1 MNWDVSPSF
10 WGMSLFPGLEQKTLG
25 NFLNA
30 FLELELDTFCLDY
43 IEGMSLFLGLEKK
56 DLRKLSRCVSRAG
69 VGHFLSRLH
78 GRQKFD
84 ILHIKTLPT
93 IQVSPQ

>member
-25 NFLNA
+25 NFLNT

-43 IEGMSLFLGLEKK
+43 IEGMSLFLGLE
-56 DLRKLSRCVSRAG
+56 
-69 VGHFLSRLH
+69 
-78 GRQKFD
+78 Q
-84 ILHIKTLPT
+84 KTLGNFLDAFRELELDT
-93 IQVSPQ
+93 FCLDYIEDKNSIYYT